1 MVEIEIGNM
10 NQQCLDR
17 RIPDWQTLRR
27 ELSAW
32 EIDRNAEKASIN
44 WLFNIDKT
52 RTKLTRAYQ
61 GLNPPNSR

>member
-17 RIPDWQTLRR
+17 RIPDWDTLVR

-32 EIDRNAEKASIN
+32 EQSRNAEKASIN
-44 WLFNIDKT
+44 WMFNINGA
-52 RTKLTRAYQ
+52 REKLARAYTA
-61 GLNPPNSR
+61 LNQSHSL